1 MENGIYRFY
10 KIDRYKDIYS
20 INTESENDDTEGRSL
35 PYHMHSELM
44 SLDQFE
50 YLITCLKASLNTH
63 YKIVKKDIN
72 VYLSPMD
79 EYRVLIEVITITG
92 LKLYIPVINIPG
104 YGSLV
109 HPECVKT
116 FRKVFGSNN
125 FSVINYFGYY
135 ARNYID

>member
-20 INTESENDDTEGRSL
+20 IHTESENDDTEGRSL

-50 YLITCLKASLNTH
+50 YSITCLKASLNTH

-72 VYLSPMD
+72 VYFSPMD